1 MTDVDERYQMT
12 RQSRW
17 RSADLARALKAAK
30 EAGLAVGLIEIA
42 PDGTLKIHAQEHAP
56 AVETRGHDP
65 FDAWKAK
72 AEARKEGERAEAQA
86 ALKAARGRCGRENI
100 IAAFAGEDTLTRHK
114 VGKLLDITLEVLEL
128 ATRYDLI
135 KRSKVGGHARYTLNA
150 VLKALGFR
158 A

>member
-1 MTDVDERYQMT
+1 MV
-12 RQSRW
+12 
-17 RSADLARALKAAK
+17 RSVVRTLNARATQAVCITQRGTHPLTRAGAVRCRQFS
-30 EAGLAVGLIEIA
+30 EALYA
-42 PDGTLKIHAQEHAP
+42 
-56 AVETRGHDP
+56 RGRHRRGRP
-65 FDAWKAK
+65 
-72 AEARKEGERAEAQA
+72 
-86 ALKAARGRCGRENI
+86 RGRCGREDI

-135 KRSKVGGHARYTLNA
+135 ERSKVGGHARYTLNA